1 MSGNN
6 NNVKGFLIGFLAG
19 GSVGAIIALL
29 TTPKSGKELRG
40 DIKQKSGEYFDEAD
54 KYYQEKKTKA
64 GEMFNEGKRKY
75 AMMMNDLKSKPEEI
89 LKDAERVYND
99 AKTKTKEAL
108 HSGKEKI
115 ETETERLKFSVK
127 TGIDAYN
134 ENKKI

>member
-1 MSGNN
+1 MSSNN
-6 NNVKGFLIGFLAG
+6 NHVKGLLIGFLAG
-19 GSVGAIIALL
+19 GAVGAIVALL

-54 KYYQEKKTKA
+54 KYYQDKKIKA

-75 AMMMNDLKSKPEEI
+75 TMVMNDLKSKPEEI

-99 AKTKTKEAL
+99 AKIKTKDAL
-108 HSGKEKI
+108 HSGKEKL
-115 ETETERLKFSVK
+115 ETETERLKSSFK
-127 TGIDAYN
+127 TGMDTYN